1 MVAENQKAIYAC
13 INLGEACA
21 PKDIEERSVCINEDI
36 GEIRKIDD
44 SFRKII
50 ITRDMVPTY
59 YDEYGILTVN
69 IYDFL
74 LDPKCLDK

>member
-50 ITRDMVPTY
+50 ITRDMVSAQ
-59 YDEYGILTVN
+59 YGILTVN